1 MQDSLEDYL
10 LTLGKL
16 ALITQLLNDAQGQI
30 ANSGVLTADEV
41 VLSEVINWRVQQLQT
56 TINDQVVEVCSR
68 TPQTWEETLN
78 IIRGK
83 LNG

>member
-1 MQDSLEDYL
+1 MNDSLEDYL

-30 ANSGVLTADEV
+30 ANSGILTPNEM
-41 VLSEVINWRVQQLQT
+41 VLSEVIDWRIQQLQT
-56 TINDQVVEVCSR
+56 VINDQVVEVCSR
-68 TPQTWEETLN
+68 TPQTWEQTLN

>member
-1 MQDSLEDYL
+1 MNDSLEDYL

-16 ALITQLLNDAQGQI
+16 ALITQLLNDAQGQM
-30 ANSGVLTADEV
+30 AHSGILTADEME
-41 VLSEVINWRVQQLQT
+41 LAETINWRVQQLQT
-56 TINDQVVEVCSR
+56 AINDQVLEVCSR